1 VDLPQ
6 SFWDIIE
13 FDEPNT
19 LEDTIRKARYCYEK
33 FKNKAEPH
41 KDWKKKSKLGFK
53 KKGFKSSRFKNH
65 GKKSKMI
72 LPTKSVY
79 QQNFP
84 SQSGNKPFGSA
95 LGKTD
100 NTKKEPLKC
109 WGCGEE
115 HLLRDYPHRK
125 WDNRRIYN
133 IQEATIVNDVARIMP
148 QIYAALDNRQYDH
161 QDSVVEMEAMISNHL
176 VSILI
181 DPGSNLSYV
190 APQTFEKCKL

>member
-1 VDLPQ
+1 
-6 SFWDIIE
+6 
-13 FDEPNT
+13 
-19 LEDTIRKARYCYEK
+19 
-33 FKNKAEPH
+33 
-41 KDWKKKSKLGFK
+41 LGFK

-65 GKKSKMI
+65 GKIFKMS

-95 LGKTD
+95 PGKTD
-100 NTKKEPLKC
+100 NTKREPLKC

-115 HLLRDYPHRK
+115 HMQRDCPHRK
-125 WDNRRIYN
+125 QDNRRVYN
-133 IQEATIVNDVARIMP
+133 IHEATIINDVARSMP
-148 QIYAALDNRQYDH
+148 QIYAALDNRQFDH
-161 QDSVVEMEAMISNHL
+161 QASVVEMEGMIANHL

-190 APQTFEKCKL
+190 SPQTIEKCKLQQVKHAKS